1 MSPIRVV
8 LADDHALIRAG
19 IAAVIHD
26 LDGVK
31 IVGEA
36 ANGPD
41 ALHLVAQL
49 QPDIL
54 ITDISMAGMS
64 GLEVVARVARD
75 FPGTRTLVLSMHLAK
90 EYVTRALLAGAAGY
104 LIKDMGTDEV
114 GRAILSVARGEV
126 YLSPAV
132 SGPLVGDF
140 VRLTE
145 SSSLTTCPLTPRQRE
160 ILRLIAEGFTTK
172 AIARQLSIS
181 AKTVETH
188 RSQMMDRLQIH
199 EVAGLVR
206 YAIRTG
212 LISPDE

>member
-19 IAAVIHD
+19 IAAVIHE
-26 LDGVK
+26 LDGVE

-41 ALHLVAQL
+41 ALRLVADL
-49 QPDIL
+49 RPEIL
-54 ITDISMAGMS
+54 ITDISMAGMN

-75 FPGTRTLVLSMHLAK
+75 FPATRTLVLSMHTAK

-104 LIKDMGTDEV
+104 LIKDMDTDEV

-132 SGPLVGDF
+132 SGPVVGEL
-140 VRLTE
+140 VRL
-145 SSSLTTCPLTPRQRE
+145 SDPKAMTTCPLTPRQRE

-172 AIARQLSIS
+172 AIARRLAIS
-181 AKTVETH
+181 VKTVETH

-212 LISPDE
+212 LINPDE

>member
-8 LADDHALIRAG
+8 LAGDHALIRAG

-140 VRLTE
+140 VRL
-145 SSSLTTCPLTPRQRE
+145 
-160 ILRLIAEGFTTK
+160 AE
-172 AIARQLSIS
+172 
-181 AKTVETH
+181 
-188 RSQMMDRLQIH
+188 
-199 EVAGLVR
+199 
-206 YAIRTG
+206 
-212 LISPDE
+212 